1 MSTVES
7 IGGRKLHAEAE
18 LLREGGNIQEALLK
32 IRSAQFAYISDGDLL
47 GLAEALASEV
57 LAYRHLNEKTGH
69 KEYLDFALRA
79 ARLSVEFAEK
89 SGQKEALA
97 LPYHTLGKIYEDLGN
112 WTEAVSAQ
120 AKAIEM
126 MTNNPPQ
133 QHNRPAYINEMKIH
147 YLSDRYM
154 CGEKEVIV
162 ELDKVL
168 AELEA
173 DRAEPKY
180 NRDVWLSGGFM
191 SKATILKNDNPE
203 EARKAFVKAG
213 EIIKS
218 NPDLKLRREQWD
230 RMAIEL
236 KS

>member
-7 IGGRKLHAEAE
+7 VEGRKLHAEAE
-18 LLREGGNIQEALLK
+18 HLREGGSIQEALLK
-32 IRSAQFAYISDGDLL
+32 IRSAQFSYIKDGDLL

-57 LAYRHLNEKTGH
+57 LAYRHLGEGTGH

-97 LPYHTLGKIYEDLGN
+97 LPYHTLGKVLEDLNN
-112 WTEAVSAQ
+112 WEEAKTYQ
-120 AKAIEM
+120 EKAIGVM
-126 MTNNPPQ
+126 INNPPP
-133 QHNRPAYINEMKIH
+133 QHNRPAYINEMRIH
-147 YLSDRYM
+147 WLSDRYM
-154 CGEKEVIV
+154 CGEKEALS

-173 DRAEPKY
+173 DQTEPKY

-191 SKATILKNDNPE
+191 SKATILKNDNPVG
-203 EARKAFVKAG
+203 ARKAFVKAG

-230 RMAIEL
+230 RMAREL